1 MRQLLA
7 PVALVAALLSPR
19 SLPHHAVA
27 AIPAADS
34 LGRQAIEIFHLSL
47 RGAAEFTLPQSVEL
61 ILSSDANGY
70 RGYVLSGAHSTL
82 LEAVAVQGDTLRA
95 GLSTSA
101 GQAKLFL
108 DLATDGLGGTIT
120 VAGRVLKVSGER
132 IF

>member
-47 RGAAEFTLPQSVEL
+47 RGAAESTIPQSVEL

-82 LEAVAVQGDTLRA
+82 LEAVAIQGDTLRA
-95 GLSTSA
+95 GLSSA
-101 GQAKLFL
+101 GQAKLLL
-108 DLATDGLGGTIT
+108 DLATDVLGGTLT
-120 VAGRVLKVSGER
+120 VEGRVLKISGER